1 MYVNKIED
9 IITFKTKTGY
19 YLQLLTPEAV
29 KLLGSTKSKM
39 KMVKMCLI

>member
-19 YLQLLTPEAV
+19 CLQLLTPEAV

-39 KMVKMCLI
+39 KMIKRL